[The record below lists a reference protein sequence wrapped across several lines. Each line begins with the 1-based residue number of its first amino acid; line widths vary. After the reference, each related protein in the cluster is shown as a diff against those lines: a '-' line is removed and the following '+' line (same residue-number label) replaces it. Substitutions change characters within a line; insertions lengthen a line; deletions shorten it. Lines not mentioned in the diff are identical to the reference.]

1 MKNCLKR
8 LFALLVWM
16 FCLYFIAKLLIVT
29 GFGWAL
35 VILAV
40 FSIFCS
46 HTTCRFPVSKERKK
60 RESSQDEMLPG
71 FPLRVRHPHTK
82 ATTLSAF
89 DLP

>member
-1 MKNCLKR
+1 MKRWLRK

-16 FCLYFIAKLLIVT
+16 FCLYFITKLLIVT

-40 FSIFCS
+40 FSVFCS
-46 HTTCRFPVSKERKK
+46 HTTCRFPVSKKRKIRKK
-60 RESSQDEMLPG
+60 SQDEM
-71 FPLRVRHPHTK
+71 FPLPYHTK

-89 DLP
+89 DIP

>member
-1 MKNCLKR
+1 MKSCLKR
-8 LFALLVWM
+8 LFALLVWI
-16 FCLYFIAKLLIVT
+16 FCLYFITKLLIVT

-60 RESSQDEMLPG
+60 RQSSQDEMFDLPC
-71 FPLRVRHPHTK
+71 HTK
-82 ATTLSAF
+82 TTTLSAF